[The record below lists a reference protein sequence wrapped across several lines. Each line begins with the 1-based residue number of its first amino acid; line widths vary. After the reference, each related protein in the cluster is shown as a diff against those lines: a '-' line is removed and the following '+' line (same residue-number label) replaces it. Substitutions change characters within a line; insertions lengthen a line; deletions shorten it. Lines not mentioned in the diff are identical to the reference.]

1 MNVDME
7 KPHPPSENF
16 KDEISQTF
24 ERMLKAAEFDEEE
37 AEF

>member
-7 KPHPPSENF
+7 KPQPPFEHC

-24 ERMLKAAEFDEEE
+24 ERMLKEAEFDEEE